1 MEELA
6 REAVLQA
13 IASFD
18 DRGPEEFFGHYGVT
32 RDRSYF
38 IRHNGQE
45 YDMKAVIRVALG
57 PVLGLPAFRSKLLN
71 SVKVRQTLKNDLGFD
86 VIHQR
91 RH

>member
-1 MEELA
+1 MDELT
-6 REAVLQA
+6 REAILQA
-13 IASFD
+13 IADLD

-45 YDMKAVIRVALG
+45 YGMKAVVRVALG
-57 PVLGLPAFRSKLLN
+57 SVLGLPAFRGKLPN
-71 SVKVRQTLKNDLGFD
+71 SVKVRQTLENDLGFD